1 MTARKGLTYNDIFLS
16 PTPTRRLFG
25 QWHDRKLSERSRLVS
40 PRWLAHRPGS
50 TVTAVTRKGICGC
63 YAWILRASFCLP
75 SSKRAAGMP
84 LTTSQVQSASRKK
97 ALEQSS
103 HACPLVTSLVRLPF
117 PPFHFSTSVNSLRLR
132 RSMRQKLTCSYDFL
146 HLWLCTFRYSP
157 PHYWGLLIMRS
168 VVKVVAR
175 FLVPSCVP
183 DA

>member
-1 MTARKGLTYNDIFLS
+1 MIARKGLTYNDIFLS
-16 PTPTRRLFG
+16 PTPMRRPFG

-40 PRWLAHRPGS
+40 PRWLAHRPGL

-63 YAWILRASFCLP
+63 YAWTLRASFRLP

-84 LTTSQVQSASRKK
+84 LTTSQVQSASRKR
-97 ALEQSS
+97 ALEQSL

-132 RSMRQKLTCSYDFL
+132 CSTRWKLTRSYNFL
-146 HLWLCTFRYSP
+146 QLWLCTFSNSP
-157 PHYWGLLIMRS
+157 PHYRGIMVT
-168 VVKVVAR
+168 VVKVVSP

-183 DA
+183 GA